1 MLHVCIKPIIF
12 FPEKGSKEVF
22 ETGGRMIVAAIIME
36 WKLGT
41 NDRCPH
47 STVALTTKL

>member
-36 WKLGT
+36 WKFGHFHD
-41 NDRCPH
+41 DRCPN
-47 STVALTTKL
+47 SAV